1 MGTRND
7 FGRLATNYL
16 VGHTGIP
23 DLRWKYAG
31 SLIEA
36 PAPYSLYVT
45 GNKSTARL
53 LAKVREHGEDG
64 LGAVISRI
72 GAERAADSYVVMNLR
87 AYAVLLGTHYEAVT
101 LPRIQQ
107 GKE

>member
-1 MGTRND
+1 MSGRND
-7 FGRLATNYL
+7 FGRLAATYL
-16 VGHTGIP
+16 IGHTGIP
-23 DLRWKYAG
+23 DLRWKYEG

-36 PAPYSLYVT
+36 PRPYSIDVT
-45 GNKSTARL
+45 GDKSTIRL
-53 LAKVREHGEDG
+53 LAKVRERSEEG

-72 GAERAADSYVVMNLR
+72 GAARVADSYVAMNLR
-87 AYAVLLGTHYEAVT
+87 AYAELLGTHYAAVT

>member
-1 MGTRND
+1 
-7 FGRLATNYL
+7 
-16 VGHTGIP
+16 
-23 DLRWKYAG
+23 
-31 SLIEA
+31 LIEA
-36 PAPYSLYVT
+36 PAPYSLDVT
-45 GNKSTARL
+45 GDKSTQRL
-53 LAKVREHGEDG
+53 LAKVRERGENG

-72 GAERAADSYVVMNLR
+72 GAERLEQSYVAMNLR